1 MDNQKIFQTLNEK
14 NVNEFTQKKG
24 NFTYL
29 SWAWAVRELLKVAPN
44 ATWVVHKFEG
54 TDMNNADSTQTQ
66 PYMKTDTGYFVQV
79 TVTVNMVDRTQI
91 HPVLDNR
98 NQTIEKPN
106 SFQINTSIQRCLAKA
121 IALHGLGLY
130 IYAGEDLPVD
140 EPLTKEEIYAM
151 ITLAKS
157 IHKDKAKGIQA
168 MIDDG
173 SINHVNYAA
182 SFAKLE
188 RLAKEKSDEK
198 SKS

>member
-1 MDNQKIFQTLNEK
+1 
-14 NVNEFTQKKG
+14 
-24 NFTYL
+24 
-29 SWAWAVRELLKVAPN
+29 
-44 ATWVVHKFEG
+44 
-54 TDMNNADSTQTQ
+54 
-66 PYMKTDTGYFVQV
+66 
-79 TVTVNMVDRTQI
+79 
-91 HPVLDNR
+91 
-98 NQTIEKPN
+98 
-106 SFQINTSIQRCLAKA
+106 
-121 IALHGLGLY
+121 
-130 IYAGEDLPVD
+130 
-140 EPLTKEEIYAM
+140 M